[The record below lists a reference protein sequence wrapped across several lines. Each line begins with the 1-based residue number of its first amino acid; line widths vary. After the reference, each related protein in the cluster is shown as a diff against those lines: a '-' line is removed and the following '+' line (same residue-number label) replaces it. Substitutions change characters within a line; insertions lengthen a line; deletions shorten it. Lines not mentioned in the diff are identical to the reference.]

1 MTPRKPFATLNWSG
15 RGAELPPAARLIRA
29 ARVFPGGAGSI
40 GTAEQNRLIHGD
52 NLPVMQALLTHL
64 QGRVDLIY
72 ADPPFLTGRA
82 FRARTGVKE
91 DSRRPAEWQT
101 SPGFADSWADGAAY
115 LSMLEAR
122 LRLMHHL
129 LSPTGSLYLHL
140 DWRVAAHARLLLD
153 EIFGPERLLNEII
166 WVYHGPSPIRSAFKR
181 KHDTILAYTK
191 SGQYTFNA
199 ESVRIPYDPST
210 IKTFASSPRAGFG
223 KLPDLQRGK
232 VPEDW
237 WYFPVVARLH
247 KERTGYPT
255 QKPEALIERIVL
267 ASSNPGDLVG
277 DFFCGSGTVPSVA
290 GRLGRRWVA
299 CDQQQLAVNTAWR
312 RLLLAGAAPPFAVWR
327 QEGTPVSSPLCPE
340 LDLQVRGTEVT
351 ARLSGLGPEQSP
363 SGNLEGLASFEVD
376 WKFDGKTFNSRS
388 QVIRRWQAG
397 PVEAVLTHRYAQRKD
412 FEIAARAVDLVG
424 REVLCSLAVELRE
437 AGG

>member
-1 MTPRKPFATLNWSG
+1 
-15 RGAELPPAARLIRA
+15 
-29 ARVFPGGAGSI
+29 
-40 GTAEQNRLIHGD
+40 
-52 NLPVMQALLTHL
+52 
-64 QGRVDLIY
+64 
-72 ADPPFLTGRA
+72 
-82 FRARTGVKE
+82 
-91 DSRRPAEWQT
+91 
-101 SPGFADSWADGAAY
+101 
-115 LSMLEAR
+115 MLEAR
-122 LRLMHHL
+122 LRLMHRL
-129 LSPTGSLYLHL
+129 LAPTGTLYLHL

-153 EIFGPERLLNEII
+153 EIFGPDRLLNEII

-181 KHDTILAYTK
+181 KHDTILAYAK
-191 SGQYTFNA
+191 SSQYTFNA
-199 ESVRIPYDPST
+199 EAVRIPYDPST

-255 QKPEALIERIVL
+255 QKPAALIERIVL

-299 CDQQQLAVNTAWR
+299 CDQQQLAVYTTWR
-312 RLLLAGAAPPFAVWR
+312 RLLLAGAMPPFAVWR
-327 QEGTPVSSPLCPE
+327 QPGTQPSPPLRPE

-351 ARLSGLGPEQSP
+351 ARLSSLGPEQSP
-363 SGNLEGLASFEVD
+363 AGNLEGLASFEVD

-388 QVIRRWQAG
+388 QVIRGWQAG
-397 PVEAVLTHRYAQRKD
+397 PVEPVLTHRYAQRKGV
-412 FEIAARAVDLVG
+412 EIAARAVDLAG
-424 REVLCSLAVELRE
+424 REGLCSLTVELRK

>member
-1 MTPRKPFATLNWSG
+1 MTPRKPFATLHWEG

-40 GTAEQNRLIHGD
+40 GAAEQNRLIHGD
-52 NLPVMQALLTHL
+52 NLPVMQALLPDL

-72 ADPPFLTGRA
+72 ADPPFLTGKA
-82 FRARTGVKE
+82 FRARTGVNE

-101 SPGFADSWADGAAY
+101 SPGFVDSWTGGGEY

-122 LRLMHHL
+122 LRLMHRL

-153 EIFGPERLLNEII
+153 EIFGPDRLLNEII

-191 SGQYTFNA
+191 SGKYTFNA
-199 ESVRIPYDPST
+199 EAVRIPYDPST

-223 KLPDLQRGK
+223 KVPDLQRGK

-277 DFFCGSGTVPSVA
+277 DFFSGSGTVPSVA

-299 CDQQQLAVNTAWR
+299 CDQQQLAVNTTWR
-312 RLLLAGAAPPFAVWR
+312 RLLLAEATPPFAVWR
-327 QEGTPVSSPLCPE
+327 QEGTQPSAPLRPA
-340 LDLQVRGTEVT
+340 LDLQIRGTEVT
-351 ARLSGLGPEQSP
+351 ARLSGLGPERSRA
-363 SGNLEGLASFEVD
+363 GNLEDLASYEVD
-376 WKFDGKTFNSRS
+376 WRFDGKTFDSRS

-397 PVEAVLTHRYAQRKD
+397 PMEAVLAHRYAHRGGV
-412 FEIAARAVDLVG
+412 EIAARAVNLDG
-424 REVLCSLAVELRE
+424 REGLCRLSTELR
-437 AGG
+437 